1 MKKLLFIS
9 FTLITFN
16 ILSQASIWATSK
28 NISEVQKSSEFISNL
43 KSLKSDFVITQ
54 AFPSSRNPELLSVY
68 EISCDNCNEVDL
80 YSNMHK
86 VPGLSGIEY
95 TPEYENYHCK
105 STSKKRKA

>member
-43 KSLKSDFVITQ
+43 KSLKLFYIGVSLVR
-54 AFPSSRNPELLSVY
+54 PW
-68 EISCDNCNEVDL
+68 
-80 YSNMHK
+80 
-86 VPGLSGIEY
+86 
-95 TPEYENYHCK
+95 
-105 STSKKRKA
+105 